1 MKHNDIAEQL
11 AAAMKQDGYEL
22 DGCDRLII
30 RQTLSRTLIA
40 QRRRADLDRSAS
52 TTYTWNKPHHPRRR

>member
-40 QRRRADLDRSAS
+40 QRRRADLDRSANNTFIWS
-52 TTYTWNKPHHPRRR
+52 KPRNPRD